1 MCIFYLQTSK
11 DETTKKLAR
20 TIQTNEDHFAA
31 DMKSGIQRM
40 LSEKYALIGGNYYFD
55 SMDPE
60 TRCQVY
66 QVGESL
72 ASVFNAVGLQK
83 SKIIK
88 I

>member
-1 MCIFYLQTSK
+1 M
-11 DETTKKLAR
+11 
-20 TIQTNEDHFAA
+20 IQMNEDNFAP

-40 LSEKYALIGGNYYFD
+40 LSEKYAFIGGNYYFD

-83 SKIIK
+83 SKIMK
-88 I
+88 IIH

>member
-1 MCIFYLQTSK
+1 M
-11 DETTKKLAR
+11 
-20 TIQTNEDHFAA
+20 NEDNFAP

-40 LSEKYALIGGNYYFD
+40 LSEKYAFIGGNYYFD

-83 SKIIK
+83 SKIRYEEMK
-88 I
+88 IIHYIYLNKYFARFESNK